1 MNLGFDVNAYCTFVI
16 EKSYPADVD
25 AGVYRYSAELDCR
38 W

>member
-1 MNLGFDVNAYCTFVI
+1 MHIVRLLL